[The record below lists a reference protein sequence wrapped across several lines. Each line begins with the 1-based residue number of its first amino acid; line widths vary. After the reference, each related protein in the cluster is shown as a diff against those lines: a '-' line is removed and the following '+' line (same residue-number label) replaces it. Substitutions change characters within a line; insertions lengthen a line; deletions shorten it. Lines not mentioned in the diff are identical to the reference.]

1 MAKGVLELGLGALLL
16 LVLTL
21 LIPRLLERFEP
32 RPQVDQA
39 GITEVNVDPGNSL

>member
-1 MAKGVLELGLGALLL
+1 

-21 LIPRLLERFEP
+21 LIPRLIERFEP

-39 GITEVNVDPGNSL
+39 GIAEVTVDPGNSL